1 MNQEMRDEAR
11 RAAEQKY
18 GLLTYSVIDPETRE
32 ETTVEKRITPLFE
45 QQLAEQGIE
54 LRPDTRRFIELFA
67 DLNYVT
73 GDRESA
79 EHSFETAKSHHE
91 QLKLQI
97 RSQFTGGKRTKQLGI
112 EGERWAV
119 EQSGLSAAVEQGRQL
134 HNRVI
139 DAFIQE
145 FIVNGGGLSRLT
157 LLMEEI
163 RDSGLVSEQHLQLLL
178 DQIAERVVTIEQ
190 SRISSFSYKTETTNL
205 RSTAQSQ
212 ILSDLLRFAY
222 SETEQPVLTHI
233 ARGLLRTMANQVGS
247 LYGQSE
253 QTPLSAFAYDVLFAA
268 RQVVDV
274 SVFKQTLEWITE
286 WLDARERKNGAFS
299 QELATLGDRADQE
312 MAEMQEKVLD
322 DLTQLGLDDFADERL
337 LDRYSPL
344 SPNTPYTV
352 GTNYERYNGLEVALG
367 LAPIL
372 LPPKHGQPRPNLIQ
386 KNREKALAKSTR
398 MQAVR
403 SAGASQQQRMIAEI
417 QGRNLFATQWR
428 GLIGNHFPEATTLD
442 NLCSVFLPKTQY
454 LESKAQLVET
464 VGQPAKKDSLTL
476 MSDVDTAVTTLA
488 RLPKSVDSLV
498 TQTQAL
504 ALFIDQPELSQAE
517 LATQGARYLEQVT
530 QIFDEN
536 EWMVADCG
544 DRFLAEHD
552 DQELQK
558 LGIEHLTFY
567 PTSPEQRDVI
577 GGVFAYRAEL
587 RLSKPQTERGKQLSL
602 LVDREGKLYLPS
614 GGRLVIPVW
623 LETPL
628 RTLLADRLLF
638 ITQGLGEQ
646 EREPEGE
653 GVESADAEKEQVQR
667 RAHWRKLTGNRYSLR
682 TPSARAHAQAVLNDP
697 RYGIDIMERNARGHA
712 SGRLAA
718 HEWETFVMATV
729 KGELAPRIQR
739 YSNPSPTPNS

>member
-1 MNQEMRDEAR
+1 MREEAR

-32 ETTVEKRITPLFE
+32 ETVVEKRITPLFE

-54 LRPDTRRFIELFA
+54 LRPDTKRFIELFA
-67 DLNYVT
+67 DLNFVT
-73 GDRESA
+73 EDREAA
-79 EHSFETAKSHHE
+79 EHLLETAKSHHE
-91 QLKLQI
+91 QLKLQM
-97 RSQFTGGKRTKQLGI
+97 RKQFTGGKRTKQLGI
-112 EGERWAV
+112 EGQRWST

-145 FIVNGGGLSRLT
+145 FVLSGGGLSRLP
-157 LLMEEI
+157 LLMEEV

-178 DQIAERVVTIEQ
+178 AQIAERVVTIEQ
-190 SRISSFSYKTETTNL
+190 SRISSFSYKTESANL
-205 RSTAQSQ
+205 RSAAQSQ
-212 ILSDLLRFAY
+212 ILSDLLRVAY

-247 LYGQSE
+247 LYGRSE

-268 RQVVDV
+268 RQVVDA

-286 WLDARERKNGAFS
+286 WLEARERKNGAFS
-299 QELATLGDRADQE
+299 QELAMLGDSADQE
-312 MAEMQEKVLD
+312 MAVMQEKVLD
-322 DLTQLGLDDFADERL
+322 DLAELGLDDFADERL

-344 SPNTPYTV
+344 SPATPYTV

-386 KNREKALAKSTR
+386 KNREKALAKSRR
-398 MQAVR
+398 MQELR
-403 SAGASQQQRMIAEI
+403 SAGSGQQRMIEEI
-417 QGRNLFATQWR
+417 QGRNLFATHWR

-442 NLCSVFLPKTQY
+442 NLCSVFLPKTKY

-464 VGQPAKKDSLTL
+464 VGQPKKKDSLAL
-476 MSDVDTAVTTLA
+476 MSDVDEAVTTLT

-517 LATQGARYLEQVT
+517 IEALSAQYLKQVT

-552 DQELQK
+552 DLELQK
-558 LGIEHLTFY
+558 LGIEHVTFY
-567 PTSPEQRDVI
+567 PTTPEQRAVI

-587 RLSKPQTERGKQLSL
+587 RLSKPQTDRGKQLSL

-614 GGRLVIPVW
+614 GARLVIPVW

-646 EREPEGE
+646 EKEPEGE
-653 GVESADAEKEQVQR
+653 GGEPADREKEQVQR

-682 TPSARAHAQAVLNDP
+682 TPSARAHAQTVLNDP

-712 SGRLAA
+712 SGRLVA
-718 HEWETFVMATV
+718 HEWETFVMATI

-739 YSNPSPTPNS
+739 YSNHSTPPTS